1 MANFEVGDIVS
12 IISSITGEVMVKG
25 CLVDGIET
33 RNGNT
38 FVRVVRADWGRT
50 ESYLDR
56 WCRLEQ
62 KVPPPAVMDK
72 MLDALTLLHEDQE
85 DLKNLLREIHRMLFE
100 MKREMSK

>member
-56 WCRLEQ
+56 WCRLER
-62 KVPPPAVMDK
+62 KAPPPTAMDK
-72 MLDALTLLHEDQE
+72 MVEALTRLHEDQE
-85 DLKNLLREIHRMLFE
+85 DLKNLLSEIHRTLCE